1 MRVLVVD
8 DHPIVILGCR
18 AAFSSRSDIEMVSA
32 RNAEEGYSLYASS
45 KPDVAVIDA
54 TLPGMSGYD
63 LAQRVLTSDPEA
75 RIIIFTT
82 NDEPIAAVRAIKIG
96 AKGYLGKGDD
106 PNQLVTAIDE
116 VAAGRTYLAPQM
128 AQRLAFLNRD
138 SRVIFSDGF
147 SSRELSILR
156 LLRNG
161 KSMAEIAAELQVSYK
176 TVANTCAILKRKLGA
191 RTALDLVRITIED
204 KLA

>member
-1 MRVLVVD
+1 
-8 DHPIVILGCR
+8 
-18 AAFSSRSDIEMVSA
+18 MVSA
-32 RNAEEGYSLYASS
+32 RNAEEGYSLYASAQ
-45 KPDVAVIDA
+45 PDVMVIDA

-138 SRVIFSDGF
+138 NRVIFSDGF
-147 SSRELSILR
+147 TSRELSILR

-191 RTALDLVRITIED
+191 RTSLDLVRITIED